1 MDKLFSIKETAE
13 YFGVS
18 PRTVERWIAIGDL
31 GSVLV
36 GRQRRISEKDI
47 DLYLAARSQPG
58 TADAGRKPSMSL

>member
-1 MDKLFSIKETAE
+1 MDKLFSVRETAR

-18 PRTVERWIAIGDL
+18 PRTVERWIAKGDI

-47 DLYLAARSQPG
+47 EIYLTTRAQPG
-58 TADAGRKPSMSL
+58 KGAS